1 MKLASMIIER
11 LSELDC
17 PLVTSLHTSSSTSAR
32 GGGGQQISAD
42 TDLMNSLLLESGDL
56 RERLLDWC
64 LHKDGQVNTSVRSW
78 LAVTGTCP
86 GEEDAFVEATMVK
99 TRQLQVW
106 VSIVDLLS
114 NLEEGDRVDKYPG
127 LVEQL
132 AEAVAFGAQ
141 ARGDNLDVMP
151 LHLAREMKGGKKAD
165 AEEVI
170 PSLRAVSSFLEEAK
184 EKRREMGEDQDECG
198 KLKTISSNS
207 EGLEEAFT
215 RMSKEIEDFNIKYQ
229 GELLPWLPIL
239 QSQPRDR
246 PEIVKALQV
255 AEKTEAF
262 MEDSRR
268 LATTAARL
276 EQNKEEVAR
285 QVEGVVS
292 SLLPALTPM
301 PTSQNSMDSKQTQQ
315 NLTSACL

>member
-1 MKLASMIIER
+1 MQLASTVIER
-11 LSELDC
+11 LSGLGC
-17 PLVTSLHTSSSTSAR
+17 PLVTSLHTSS
-32 GGGGQQISAD
+32 GGGKISAD
-42 TDLMNSLLLESGDL
+42 KDLMDSLLLDSGDL

-64 LHKDGQVNTSVRSW
+64 LQMDGQVNTSVRSW

-86 GEEDAFVEATMVK
+86 GEEDAFEEATMVK
-99 TRQLQVW
+99 ARQLQVW
-106 VSIVDLLS
+106 VAIFDLFTCP
-114 NLEEGDRVDKYPG
+114 EEGGQVDKFPG

-132 AEAVAFGAQ
+132 AEAVAFGSQ

-151 LHLAREMKGGKKAD
+151 LHLAREVKSGKKGEV
-165 AEEVI
+165 EEVM
-170 PSLRAVSSFLEEAK
+170 PSLKAVRSFLEEAK
-184 EKRREMGEDQDECG
+184 EKKREMGENQGDLEMAEP
-198 KLKTISSNS
+198 IS

-215 RMSKEIEDFNIKYQ
+215 RMSKEMEDFNIKYQ
-229 GELLPWLPIL
+229 GELLPWLPL
-239 QSQPRDR
+239 VQSQPKDR

-255 AEKTEAF
+255 TEKTETF

-268 LATTAARL
+268 LANTAARL

-292 SLLPALTPM
+292 LLPALSPVSTNQ
-301 PTSQNSMDSKQTQQ
+301 TSMDNSKQTLQ

>member
-1 MKLASMIIER
+1 MQLASTVIER
-11 LSELDC
+11 LSRLEC
-17 PLVTSLHTSSSTSAR
+17 PLVTSFHASS
-32 GGGGQQISAD
+32 GEGGQHINAD
-42 TDLMNSLLLESGDL
+42 EDLMDSLLLESGDL

-64 LHKDGQVNTSVRSW
+64 LQKDGQVNTSVRSW

-99 TRQLQVW
+99 ARQLQVW
-106 VSIVDLLS
+106 IAIVDLLTC
-114 NLEEGDRVDKYPG
+114 LEEVDKFPG
-127 LVEQL
+127 LVERL
-132 AEAVAFGAQ
+132 AEAVAFGSQ

-151 LHLAREMKGGKKAD
+151 LHLAREVKSGKKGE
-165 AEEVI
+165 AEEVM
-170 PSLRAVSSFLEEAK
+170 PSLKAVRSFLEEAK
-184 EKRREMGEDQDECG
+184 EKKREMGENLGDLE
-198 KLKTISSNS
+198 TAEPNS

-215 RMSKEIEDFNIKYQ
+215 RMSKEMEDFNIKYQ
-229 GELLPWLPIL
+229 GELLPWLPL
-239 QSQPRDR
+239 VQSQPKHR

-255 AEKTEAF
+255 TEKTEAF

-268 LATTAARL
+268 LANTAARL

-292 SLLPALTPM
+292 LLPALSPVSTNQ
-301 PTSQNSMDSKQTQQ
+301 TSLDNKQTQQ

>member
-1 MKLASMIIER
+1 MHR
-11 LSELDC
+11 
-17 PLVTSLHTSSSTSAR
+17 VWR
-32 GGGGQQISAD
+32 
-42 TDLMNSLLLESGDL
+42 L
-56 RERLLDWC
+56 REILGEHQRKVLACRHRDLPWRGRC
-64 LHKDGQVNTSVRSW
+64 FCRSYHGQDKAASGWHFSR
-78 LAVTGTCP
+78 
-86 GEEDAFVEATMVK
+86 MVHCEPSLK
-99 TRQLQVW
+99 VW

-151 LHLAREMKGGKKAD
+151 LHLAREMKGGKKVD

-229 GELLPWLPIL
+229 
-239 QSQPRDR
+239 
-246 PEIVKALQV
+246 
-255 AEKTEAF
+255 
-262 MEDSRR
+262 
-268 LATTAARL
+268 
-276 EQNKEEVAR
+276 
-285 QVEGVVS
+285 VVQCIIFKF
-292 SLLPALTPM
+292 LMMTMNYAG
-301 PTSQNSMDSKQTQQ
+301 
-315 NLTSACL
+315 

>member
-1 MKLASMIIER
+1 MQLASTVIER
-11 LSELDC
+11 LSGLEC
-17 PLVTSLHTSSSTSAR
+17 PLVKSLHTSSGEGEGR
-32 GGGGQQISAD
+32 QQINVD
-42 TDLMNSLLLESGDL
+42 DDLMDSLLLESGDL

-64 LHKDGQVNTSVRSW
+64 LHRDGQVITSVRSW

-99 TRQLQVW
+99 ARQLQVW
-106 VSIVDLLS
+106 VAIVDLLS
-114 NLEEGDRVDKYPG
+114 CCLEEVDKFPG

-132 AEAVAFGAQ
+132 AEAVAFGSQ

-151 LHLAREMKGGKKAD
+151 LHLAREVKSGKKGE
-165 AEEVI
+165 AEEVM
-170 PSLRAVSSFLEEAK
+170 PSLKAVRSFLEEAK
-184 EKRREMGEDQDECG
+184 EKRREMGENHEDLE
-198 KLKTISSNS
+198 TTEPNF
-207 EGLEEAFT
+207 EGMEEAFT
-215 RMSKEIEDFNIKYQ
+215 RMSKEMEDFNIKYQ
-229 GELLPWLPIL
+229 GELLPWLPL
-239 QSQPRDR
+239 VQSQPKDR

-255 AEKTEAF
+255 TEKTEAF

-268 LATTAARL
+268 LANTAARL

-292 SLLPALTPM
+292 LLPALSPVSTNQ
-301 PTSQNSMDSKQTQQ
+301 TSLDNKQTQQ